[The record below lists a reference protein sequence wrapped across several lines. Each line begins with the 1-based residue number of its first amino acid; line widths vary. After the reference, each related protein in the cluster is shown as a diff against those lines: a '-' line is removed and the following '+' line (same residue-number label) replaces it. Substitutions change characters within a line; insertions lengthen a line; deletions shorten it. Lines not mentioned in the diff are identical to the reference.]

1 MSVLFLFL
9 NIAPLEILDDKIPD
23 ISKDRPLRVCEER
36 LDDSVSV
43 VSHDAERVDNDPGQ
57 EDPFIILTEVSRPPE
72 MVQHDNSRDC
82 HDQDDT
88 VWCGKRVRHQGEEAV
103 VVPDQELVTTSRSS
117 SVVSVQMLL
126 SIVNPVLQPS
136 LGNQSTRV

>member
-1 MSVLFLFL
+1 MLILFLIHNNASL
-9 NIAPLEILDDKIPD
+9 PD
-23 ISKDRPLRVCEER
+23 ICKYWPLWVCEKR

-103 VVPDQELVTTSRSS
+103 VVPDQELVTTSTTRSS

>member
-1 MSVLFLFL
+1 MFLFL

-23 ISKDRPLRVCEER
+23 ISKDWPLRVCEER

-82 HDQDDT
+82 HDQDDM
-88 VWCGKRVRHQGEEAV
+88 VWCGERVRHQGEEAV
-103 VVPDQELVTTSRSS
+103 IVPDQELVTASRSS